1 MEASTPPPTQPPA
14 STPPATP
21 PADPVAKSNK
31 QALYIIVGLLAVV
44 GVILAVVLLGG
55 ESKEDKALAA
65 VCGAR
70 ADIQKTVDGMVTT
83 DFANFT
89 LDQFKND
96 VASIQSNL
104 KTIKDNEAELGV
116 DRRQEV
122 KQATD
127 QFTSTIRSTAGSLLT
142 STSLNDAQEKL
153 QTAASDLA
161 TGYRAALEP
170 VDCSGVETE

>member
-1 MEASTPPPTQPPA
+1 MEASTPPPTV
-14 STPPATP
+14 PPATP

-31 QALYIIVGLLAVV
+31 QAMYIIVGLLVVV
-44 GVILAVVLLGG
+44 GVVLAIVLLGG
-55 ESKEDKALAA
+55 ESKEEKALAA

-70 ADIQKTVDGMVTT
+70 ADIQKTVDGLVTT

-89 LDQFKND
+89 LDQFKDD

-104 KTIKDNEAELGV
+104 KTIKDNEPNLGV
-116 DRRQEV
+116 DRRAEI

-142 STSLNDAQEKL
+142 STSLNDAQETL
-153 QTAASDLA
+153 EVAASDLA

-170 VDCSGVETE
+170 VDCSGVDVE

>member
-1 MEASTPPPTQPPA
+1 MEASTPPPSA
-14 STPPATP
+14 TPPATP

-31 QALYIIVGLLAVV
+31 QAMFIIVGLLVV
-44 GVILAVVLLGG
+44 IGVVLAIVLLGG

-70 ADIQKTVDGMVTT
+70 ANIQTTVDRLVTT
-83 DFANFT
+83 DLQDFT
-89 LDQFKND
+89 LNQFKDD
-96 VASIQSNL
+96 VASIQSDL
-104 KTIKDNEAELGV
+104 KTIKDNEPDLGV
-116 DRRQEV
+116 DRRQEI

-170 VDCSGVETE
+170 VDCSGVDTE